1 MVAHILSSFSK
12 LNIYTYI
19 LFTILGKYVNY
30 TLMSFLEIIK
40 KKARGNMKKL
50 QPFALFSLMNI
61 FKLKTKDFKY
71 ETKYGYVYS
80 WIDD

>member
-1 MVAHILSSFSK
+1 
-12 LNIYTYI
+12 
-19 LFTILGKYVNY
+19 
-30 TLMSFLEIIK
+30 MSFLEIIK